1 MRLSRDSLTGLICLA
16 LSLWLLFLA
25 HDLPRNPLVPIG
37 PDFYPRIV
45 LIVMALFAT
54 GLVITDIVSA
64 WRQAHSVSTPESAP
78 GEQRNYPLV
87 GATFAAF
94 AVYVFLLPFIGFRI
108 ATFLFVAAVQIILQ
122 HPLGWRRWV
131 VVLVAALATVIA
143 TYFAFEVYLSVLL
156 PRGRWTGF

>member
-1 MRLSRDSLTGLICLA
+1 M
-16 LSLWLLFLA
+16 
-25 HDLPRNPLVPIG
+25 
-37 PDFYPRIV
+37 
-45 LIVMALFAT
+45 
-54 GLVITDIVSA
+54 TDIVSA